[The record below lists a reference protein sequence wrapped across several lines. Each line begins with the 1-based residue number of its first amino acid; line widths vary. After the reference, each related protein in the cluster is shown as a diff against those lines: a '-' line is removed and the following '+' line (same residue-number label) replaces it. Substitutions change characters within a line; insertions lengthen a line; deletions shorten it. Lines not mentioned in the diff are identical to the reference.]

1 MELPIADKIGWKVEY
16 HFWKVLI
23 YIYIFRGYKS
33 LLTSSLWLN
42 VLLNRHLLF
51 TFKSFMSVSDS
62 ITCMENLIQSFIF
75 LYGQFLGFKC
85 ITSDASHNL
94 EPYKH
99 LISRVVEDI
108 IWLYESTE
116 TKELMRQKET
126 FCSNL
131 KRTNFY
137 CFITDKYSKSKI
149 FCFALIFYLQWNL
162 LFA

>member
-1 MELPIADKIGWKVEY
+1 MKGRIPFLKSSY
-16 HFWKVLI
+16 I
-23 YIYIFRGYKS
+23 YIYIYIYFFFLEDINHFQPARYGSMYFSADICCLPLS
-33 LLTSSLWLN
+33 LLWASVIRLPVWKTWFKVSFSSMVN
-42 VLLNRHLLF
+42 VW
-51 TFKSFMSVSDS
+51 V
-62 ITCMENLIQSFIF
+62 
-75 LYGQFLGFKC
+75 FKC

-99 LISRVVEDI
+99 LISRAVEDI
-108 IWLYESTE
+108 IWVIRKHWN
-116 TKELMRQKET
+116 KELMRQKKT